1 MIRIVRPGEP
11 DALEAVRVTGIQAA
25 RAAIRAGAKPDLTGY
40 EIVKTELA
48 EMQHGKCCY
57 CEKRE
62 EQAKYR
68 DIEHYRPKSTYWW
81 LAWTWENLLFACM
94 DCNRELKRDQFP
106 LSSNS
111 KPLVAEQDPPGNEQ
125 PLVLDPTDAAHDPAA
140 EIEFRRDK
148 VHGRERWRPYGLTER
163 GRRTIEVCG
172 LDRPTL
178 LTLYRD
184 HVNDHMREKVEKVHA
199 AHRDANTQ
207 AVVKAWDT
215 ARRSL
220 LAPARPFRALSYD
233 ALRVLVS
240 PELRERYRLD
250 LQRLAP

>member
-1 MIRIVRPGEP
+1 MIRIVRPREP
-11 DALEAVRVTGIQAA
+11 DALGPARAIGLQAA
-25 RAAIRAGAKPDLTGY
+25 RAAVRTGAKLELTGY
-40 EIVKTELA
+40 EVVKSELA

-94 DCNRELKRDQFP
+94 DCNRELKGDQFP
-106 LSSNS
+106 LSPDSER
-111 KPLVAEQDPPGNEQ
+111 LVAEQDPPGGEQ
-125 PLVLDPTDAAHDPAA
+125 PLVLDPTDAHDPAA

-148 VHGRERWRPYGLTER
+148 LHGRERWKPYGLTER

-184 HVNDHMREKVEKVHA
+184 HVNDHMREKVEKIHA
-199 AHRDANTQ
+199 AHRDANAQ
-207 AVVKAWDT
+207 AVVRAWDT

-240 PELRERYRLD
+240 SEFRERYRLD
-250 LQRLAP
+250 LQRPTP